1 MKSKGVNC
9 SFAFCLNSYKMK
21 MISLYMGKG
30 VSRLVQLLV
39 MIILY
44 FVMFFGIAFIV
55 NMLIRKTWLMAYLYP
70 FILIIMIDNLATWE
84 YIVRPGQAFSALGTK
99 LVNLT
104 GFDIILFVFGFL
116 GTITAGYVMK
126 LLRKNGYQMF

>member
-1 MKSKGVNC
+1 
-9 SFAFCLNSYKMK
+9 
-21 MISLYMGKG
+21 
-30 VSRLVQLLV
+30 
-39 MIILY
+39 
-44 FVMFFGIAFIV
+44 
-55 NMLIRKTWLMAYLYP
+55 
-70 FILIIMIDNLATWE
+70 
-84 YIVRPGQAFSALGTK
+84 K

>member
-1 MKSKGVNC
+1 
-9 SFAFCLNSYKMK
+9 
-21 MISLYMGKG
+21 MGKG

-99 LVNLT
+99 VVNLT